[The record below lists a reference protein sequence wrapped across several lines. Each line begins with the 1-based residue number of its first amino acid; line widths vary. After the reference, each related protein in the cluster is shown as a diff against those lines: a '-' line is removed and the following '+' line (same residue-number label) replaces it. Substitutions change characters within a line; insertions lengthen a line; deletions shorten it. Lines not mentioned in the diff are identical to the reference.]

1 MEIQNGISFCVLL
14 IGLSGKVLN
23 INGGGKYIYNNN
35 NSKKMDE
42 LTTKHFTKLILF
54 INKIK

>member
-42 LTTKHFTKLILF
+42 LTTKYFTKLILF